1 VKASARLLRDIRPA
15 HLARAAWSARIL
27 GQLHIR
33 GYSHGTTAPGRVRP
47 WAGRPSDEVEETVS
61 SDMARQRAEIEGV
74 IAGRTLCDELR
85 HVAETAGDDYAY
97 SDEVMT
103 GADAGEGNG
112 WQSLTWSQARQ
123 RVLEAAAGFAAL
135 GLAPGE
141 RVALMLPNRSE
152 HVLADLGAVHAGGLG
167 VTLYATLAPEQIAF
181 VAGDCDARI
190 AVLDGAAE
198 LARWR
203 PILDQ
208 LPGIKK
214 IVVRDPAACPAGDQ
228 YLTWADFVALG
239 RQRFAAE
246 PGEITARMAAI
257 KPDDPLALLYTSGTT
272 GNPKG
277 VLLTHRN
284 ILYEM
289 AAADTM
295 GVIIPRVRWVSYLP
309 LAHIAERMFS
319 VYLPIHA
326 AGHVHFCPDAA
337 RLVQVIGKV
346 RPTAFFGVPRVW
358 EKIRAGIQALLAVEQ
373 DEAKRAAVQQ
383 AMDIGRRYVES
394 CQYGRTTSPELEAQF
409 RAADEQVLGPIRSL
423 LGLGEADAVSS
434 AAAPLPPDVAAFFAG
449 LGMKILDVYGMT
461 ETTGAFTANTLAEFK
476 LGTVGRPAAGME
488 VAIADDGEI
497 LVRGPLTTPGYL
509 NRPDLTAALIDADG
523 WLRTGDI
530 GTIDADGFVSVTD
543 RKKELIITAGGE
555 NIAPATVENVL
566 VAHPLIGQALAYG
579 DRRPYVVALLTLDG
593 EVAPAWARARGIT
606 AGSLAALAAD
616 PQVLA
621 EVAAG
626 VAAANERLARV
637 QQVKRWRLLPVEWT
651 AETEEL
657 TPTLKLKR
665 RVVHAK
671 YADDIDALY
680 EG

>member
-1 VKASARLLRDIRPA
+1 M
-15 HLARAAWSARIL
+15 
-27 GQLHIR
+27 
-33 GYSHGTTAPGRVRP
+33 
-47 WAGRPSDEVEETVS
+47 S
-61 SDMARQRAEIEGV
+61 SDIVRRRAEIEDV

-85 HVAETAGDDYAY
+85 HVAETSGDAWAY
-97 SDEVMT
+97 SDEAVT
-103 GADAGEGNG
+103 GADAGAGDG

-123 RVLEAAAGFAAL
+123 RVLEVAAGFAAL

-167 VTLYATLAPEQIAF
+167 VTLYATLAPEQIAY
-181 VAGDCDARI
+181 VAADCDARI
-190 AVLDGAAE
+190 AVLDGTAE

-203 PILDQ
+203 PILEQ
-208 LPGIKK
+208 LPGITK
-214 IVVRDPAACPAGDQ
+214 IIVRDRAACPAGDR
-228 YLTWADFVALG
+228 YMTWADFAALG
-239 RQRFAAE
+239 RERFAAE
-246 PGEITARMAAI
+246 PGEITARVAAV
-257 KPDDPLALLYTSGTT
+257 KPGDPLALLYTSGTT

-289 AAADTM
+289 AAIDTM
-295 GVIIPRVRWVSYLP
+295 GIVVPRVRWVSYLP

-319 VYLPIHA
+319 IYAPIHA
-326 AGHVHFCPDAA
+326 VGHVHFCPDAGQ
-337 RLVQVIGKV
+337 LVHVIGKV

-358 EKIRAGIQALLAVEQ
+358 EKIRAGIQALLTAEQ
-373 DEAKRAAVQQ
+373 DEGKRAAVAQ
-383 AMDIGRRYVES
+383 AMETGRRYVQS
-394 CQYGRTTSPELEAQF
+394 CQYGQTTSPDLAARF

-423 LGLGEADAVSS
+423 LGLGEASSVYS

-461 ETTGAFTANTLAEFK
+461 ETTGAFTANTPAEFK

-488 VAIADDGEI
+488 VRIADDGEI
-497 LVRGPLTTPGYL
+497 LVRGPLTTPGYHG
-509 NRPDLTAALIDADG
+509 RPDLTGALIDAGG

-555 NIAPATVENVL
+555 NIAPAAVENAL

-593 EVAPAWARARGIT
+593 EAAPAWARARSIT
-606 AGSLAALAAD
+606 AGSLAALASD

-626 VAAANERLARV
+626 VAAANEQLARV

-671 YADDIDALY
+671 YADVIDSLY
-680 EG
+680 AG

>member
-1 VKASARLLRDIRPA
+1 M
-15 HLARAAWSARIL
+15 
-27 GQLHIR
+27 
-33 GYSHGTTAPGRVRP
+33 
-47 WAGRPSDEVEETVS
+47 S
-61 SDMARQRAEIEGV
+61 SDIVRRRAEIEGV
-74 IAGRTLCDELR
+74 TAGRTLCDELR
-85 HVAETAGDDYAY
+85 RVAETSGDAWAY
-97 SDEVMT
+97 SDEAVT
-103 GADAGEGNG
+103 GAGAGDG
-112 WQSLTWSQARQ
+112 WRSLTWSQARQ
-123 RVLEAAAGFAAL
+123 RVLEVAAGFAAV

-167 VTLYATLAPEQIAF
+167 VTLYATLAPEQIAY
-181 VAGDCDARI
+181 VAADCYARI
-190 AVLDGAAE
+190 AVLDGPAE

-203 PILDQ
+203 PILEQ
-208 LPGIKK
+208 LPGITK
-214 IVVRDPAACPAGDQ
+214 IVVRDRAACPAGDR
-228 YLTWADFVALG
+228 YMTWADLVTLG
-239 RQRFAAE
+239 RERLAAE
-246 PGEITARMAAI
+246 PGQIPARVAAI

-289 AAADTM
+289 AAVETM
-295 GVIIPRVRWVSYLP
+295 GMVVPPVRWVSYLP
-309 LAHIAERMFS
+309 LAHIAERLFS
-319 VYLPIHA
+319 IYAPIQTV
-326 AGHVHFCPDAA
+326 GHVHFCPDLAQ
-337 RLVQVIGKV
+337 LVQVIGKV

-358 EKIRAGIQALLAVEQ
+358 EKIRAGIQALLTADQ
-373 DEAKRAAVQQ
+373 DEGKRAAVQQ
-383 AMDIGRRYVES
+383 AMETGRRYVES
-394 CQYGRTTSPELEAQF
+394 CQYGQATPPELAAQF

-423 LGLGEADAVSS
+423 LGLGEASSVIS

-461 ETTGAFTANTLAEFK
+461 ETTGAFTANTPAEFK

-488 VAIADDGEI
+488 VTIAGDGEI
-497 LVRGPLTTPGYL
+497 LARGPLTTPGYHG
-509 NRPDLTAALIDADG
+509 RPDLTDALIDADG

-530 GTIDADGFVSVTD
+530 GPIDADGFVSVTD

-555 NIAPATVENVL
+555 NIAPAAVENVL

-593 EVAPAWARARGIT
+593 EAAPVWARARGIT
-606 AGSLAALAAD
+606 AGALAALASD

-665 RVVHAK
+665 RIVHAK
-671 YADDIDALY
+671 YADVIDSLY
-680 EG
+680 AG

>member
-1 VKASARLLRDIRPA
+1 MVQQ
-15 HLARAAWSARIL
+15 RAA
-27 GQLHIR
+27 
-33 GYSHGTTAPGRVRP
+33 
-47 WAGRPSDEVEETVS
+47 
-61 SDMARQRAEIEGV
+61 IEGV

-85 HVAETAGDDYAY
+85 QIVETSGDAWAYSEEAVTGAGAGD
-97 SDEVMT
+97 
-103 GADAGEGNG
+103 G
-112 WQSLTWSQARQ
+112 WQSLTWSQVRQ
-123 RVLEAAAGFAAL
+123 RVLEVAAGFAAL

-167 VTLYATLAPEQIAF
+167 VTLYATLAPEQIGY
-181 VAGDCDARI
+181 VAADCDARI
-190 AVLDGAAE
+190 AVLDGAGE

-203 PILDQ
+203 PILEQ
-208 LPGIKK
+208 LPGVKK
-214 IVVRDPAACPAGDQ
+214 IVVRDPAACPAGDR
-228 YLTWADFVALG
+228 YMTWADFAALG
-239 RQRFAAE
+239 RERFAAE
-246 PGEITARMAAI
+246 PEQVIARVAAI

-284 ILYEM
+284 ILYQM

-295 GVIIPRVRWVSYLP
+295 GLIIPRVRWVSYLP

-319 VYLPIHA
+319 IYLAIGA
-326 AGHVHFCPDAA
+326 VGHVHFCPDAA
-337 RLVQVIGKV
+337 QLVRVIGKV

-358 EKIRAGIQALLAVEQ
+358 EKVRAGIQALLTAEQ
-373 DEAKRAAVQQ
+373 DEGRRAAVQQ
-383 AMDIGRRYVES
+383 AMETGRRYVKS
-394 CQYGRTTSPELEAQF
+394 CQYGHTTSPELAAQF
-409 RAADEQVLGPIRSL
+409 RAADEQVLGTIRSL
-423 LGLGEADAVSS
+423 LGLGEASSVFS

-461 ETTGAFTANTLAEFK
+461 ETTGAFTANTPAEFK
-476 LGTVGRPAAGME
+476 LGTVGRPAAGIE
-488 VAIADDGEI
+488 VTIAEDGEI
-497 LVRGPLTTPGYL
+497 LVRGPLITPGYL
-509 NRPDLTAALIDADG
+509 SRPDLTDALIDAGG

-555 NIAPATVENVL
+555 NIAPAAVENVL

-606 AGSLAALAAD
+606 ASSLAELASD

-626 VAAANERLARV
+626 VADANERLARV
-637 QQVKRWRLLPVEWT
+637 QQVKRWHLLPVEWT

-671 YADDIDALY
+671 YADVIDSIYA
-680 EG
+680 G